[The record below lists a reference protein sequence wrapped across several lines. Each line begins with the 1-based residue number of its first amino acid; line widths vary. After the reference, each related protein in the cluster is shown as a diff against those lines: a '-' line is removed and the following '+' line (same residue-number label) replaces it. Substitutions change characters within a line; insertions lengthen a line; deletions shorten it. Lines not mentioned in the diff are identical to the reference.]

1 MASSTTTRLD
11 AFTDAAFAFA
21 VTLMV
26 VGAGGGT
33 PDYAALMTVVRAIP
47 SFAIGFALIALF
59 WMAHVHWRSWRGEGD
74 WRSTLLTLMLIFV
87 VLIYIHPLRAMAS
100 SFALF
105 LGGRGDGYGGRL
117 ADMFAIYGVGF
128 CAMAAI
134 TCALH
139 HDALRN
145 SELGIA
151 QRQEV
156 RGQRI
161 IWGILTLTGLVSIA
175 ITLIRPIANLAP
187 FAYATLPVTIGLF
200 SSRWDWVGK
209 GQAGT

>member
-26 VGAGGGT
+26 VGAGAGT
-33 PDYAALMTVVRAIP
+33 PDYAALMTVVRTIP

-59 WMAHVHWRSWRGEGD
+59 WIAHVHWRSWRGDGD

-87 VLIYIHPLRAMAS
+87 VLVYIHPLRAMAS
-100 SFALF
+100 SFASF
-105 LGGRGDGYGGRL
+105 LAGAGDGYGGRL
-117 ADMFAIYGVGF
+117 AEMFTIYGIGF

-145 SELGIA
+145 PALTVA

-156 RGQRI
+156 KGQRI
-161 IWGILTLTGLVSIA
+161 IWAILTATGLVSTA
-175 ITLIRPIANLAP
+175 ITLIPAIATLAP
-187 FAYATLPVTIGLF
+187 FAYATLPISIGLF
-200 SSRWDWVGK
+200 SARWDWEGK
-209 GQAGT
+209 PTAEA